1 MDENL
6 ILVMPFAY
14 LVSFYLALI
23 DQLLIIATW
32 LISIFFTLNVSVH
45 FCMLDLPSG
54 NNMGYRLI
62 QSNNSF

>member
-32 LISIFFTLNVSVH
+32 LISIFFYFEC
-45 FCMLDLPSG
+45 FCAFLHV
-54 NNMGYRLI
+54 RFAI
-62 QSNNSF
+62 WK